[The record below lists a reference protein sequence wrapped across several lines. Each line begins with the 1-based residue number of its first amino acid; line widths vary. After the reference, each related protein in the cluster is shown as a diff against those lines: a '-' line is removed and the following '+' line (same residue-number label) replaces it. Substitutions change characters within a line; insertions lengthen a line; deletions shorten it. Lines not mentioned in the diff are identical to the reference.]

1 MLTGLRRDEILTLT
15 WPMVDWQHACF
26 HLPDTK
32 TGQRSVA
39 ISGEVV
45 ALLREIHDATGN
57 PRSGLVVRGSRG
69 TKLSWINETWDR
81 VRKAVGIPDVR
92 LHDLRHSFAS
102 DALMAGVPLAIV
114 GEMLGHKQPTTTQ
127 R

>member
-1 MLTGLRRDEILTLT
+1 M
-15 WPMVDWQHACF
+15 
-26 HLPDTK
+26 
-32 TGQRSVA
+32 
-39 ISGEVV
+39 
-45 ALLREIHDATGN
+45 
-57 PRSGLVVRGSRG
+57 RGSRG